1 MIIVLNDLSGDKLA
15 AIELE
20 DAPGATVADLLEAA
34 RGAMLPRGRKFSLLL
49 GDVTLHYCTA
59 FGDDAP
65 LSDLGI
71 SDGMTITFVEGRLH
85 DVVTCGD
92 ITAKI
97 WDSRTGECKLTLSGD
112 SDGCPYCF
120 AVGMADLSM
129 VLTVSYNHTAELW
142 DIATGEVQQTFF
154 GHSNHI
160 NTAVFSANGSS
171 VLTGSDDATAQ
182 VWDIA
187 TGECVLTLR
196 HYSEVR
202 SAVFSTDESVILT
215 SSRDTTAKI
224 WDRYTGTCKLT
235 LWGHSN
241 ALSNAVFSA
250 DNFLVLTSSW
260 DTTAKIW
267 DRYSGQCI
275 LTLSGY
281 CNELSNAMFSAD
293 DSLVLTTG
301 HDAAIIWD
309 RATGECTLTLLFGN
323 RYPNESFRNMFGN
336 VSLLKSAAF
345 SPDDSSVLACC
356 WHEVSIWDSTTGEC
370 KLMITECDI
379 KKCFIS
385 AMYSPDGVFIVT
397 ASKDH
402 TAKIWDSLSGELL
415 QTLSG
420 HIDVVRFANFF

>member
-1 MIIVLNDLSGDKLA
+1 MIIVLKGVSGDKLA

-20 DAPGATVADLLEAA
+20 DARGATVADLLEAA

-49 GDVTLHYCTA
+49 GDVTLHYCIA

-65 LSDLGI
+65 LTDLGI
-71 SDGMTITFVEGRLH
+71 SDGMTLTFVEGRLQ

-92 ITAKI
+92 MTAKI

-112 SDGCPYCF
+112 SDGYPYDF
-120 AVGMADLSM
+120 AVVMADESM
-129 VLTVSYNHTAELW
+129 VLTVAYNHTAELW

-154 GHSNHI
+154 GHSDHI

-196 HYSEVR
+196 HYNEVR
-202 SAVFSTDESVILT
+202 SAVFS
-215 SSRDTTAKI
+215 
-224 WDRYTGTCKLT
+224 
-235 LWGHSN
+235 
-241 ALSNAVFSA
+241 A
-250 DNFLVLTSSW
+250 DDSLVLTSSW

-309 RATGECTLTLLFGN
+309 RATGECTLTLPFRNIFANG
-323 RYPNESFRNMFGN
+323 SFRNIFGN
-336 VSLLKSAAF
+336 VTVLKSAAF

-370 KLMITECDI
+370 KLKITECDV

-385 AMYSPDGVFIVT
+385 ATYSADGVCIVT
-397 ASKDH
+397 ASVDH

-420 HIDVVRFANFF
+420 HSDVVRFAKFF

>member
-1 MIIVLNDLSGDKLA
+1 MCIRDS
-15 AIELE
+15 
-20 DAPGATVADLLEAA
+20 
-34 RGAMLPRGRKFSLLL
+34 
-49 GDVTLHYCTA
+49 YCTA

-65 LSDLGI
+65 LTDFGI
-71 SDGMTITFVEGRLH
+71 SDGMTLTFVEGRLH

-120 AVGMADLSM
+120 AVVMADESM

-154 GHSNHI
+154 GHSDLI

-187 TGECVLTLR
+187 TGECVLTLQ
-196 HYSEVR
+196 HYNEVL
-202 SAVFSTDESVILT
+202 SAVFSVDES
-215 SSRDTTAKI
+215 
-224 WDRYTGTCKLT
+224 
-235 LWGHSN
+235 
-241 ALSNAVFSA
+241 
-250 DNFLVLTSSW
+250 LVLTSSW

-267 DRYSGQCI
+267 DRYSGECI
-275 LTLSGY
+275 LTLSGHS
-281 CNELSNAMFSAD
+281 NELSNAVISAD

-309 RATGECTLTLLFGN
+309 RATGECTLMLPFRN
-323 RYPNESFRNMFGN
+323 IFANVSFRNTFGN
-336 VSLLKSAAF
+336 VTVLKSAAL

-356 WHEVSIWDSTTGEC
+356 WHEVSIWDSMTGEC

-397 ASKDH
+397 ASVDH
-402 TAKIWDSLSGELL
+402 TAKIWDSSTGELYHI
-415 QTLSG
+415 LSG
-420 HIDVVRFANFF
+420 HSAVVSFANFF